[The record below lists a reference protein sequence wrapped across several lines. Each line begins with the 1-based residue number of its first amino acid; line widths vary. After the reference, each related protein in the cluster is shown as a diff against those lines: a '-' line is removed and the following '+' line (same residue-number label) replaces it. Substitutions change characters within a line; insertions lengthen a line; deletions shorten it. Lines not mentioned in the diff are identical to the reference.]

1 MLKLPNV
8 TLICVEDTSEKDVFM
23 ASQIIKGIKNH
34 IEFHDVKLLSSEI
47 KHGVTHKIRPINST
61 DNYSFFILNDLID
74 YIDSEFVMIMQTDGY
89 PLNPSCWS
97 DKFLEYDYIGAP
109 WSRVISRNEQYSVP
123 MKPSPELVDLHL
135 NASVGNGGLSIR
147 SKKLIERVTNYNYD
161 LSPIYWD
168 KINITGAATED
179 EYICKYKRPELEAE
193 GFTFAPVELA
203 QFFSI
208 ENDVWAGQF
217 GFHGKE
223 TIKLNKRIGHF
234 NFDYH
239 AYEKEVKVDENL
251 FI

>member
-47 KHGVTHKIRPINST
+47 KHGVTHKIRKLNSLN
-61 DNYSFFILNDLID
+61 DYSLFVLNDLID

-123 MKPSPELVDLHL
+123 VQPNVKVINLLV
-135 NASVGNGGLSIR
+135 NGSVGNGGLCIR
-147 SKKLIERVTNYNYD
+147 SKRLVERVANYNYD
-161 LSPIYWD
+161 LSPVYWEQLD
-168 KINITGAATED
+168 VKDIASED
-179 EYICKYKRPELEAE
+179 EYICKYKRKELEAE
-193 GFTFAPVELA
+193 GLTFAPVELA

-217 GFHGKE
+217 GFHGKD

>member
-34 IEFHDVKLLSSEI
+34 IEFHDVKLLSSQI

-61 DNYSFFILNDLID
+61 NNYSFFILNDLID

-89 PLNPSCWS
+89 PLNVNSWS

-109 WSRVISRNEQYSVP
+109 WSRVISRNGQYSVP
-123 MKPSPELVDLHL
+123 VRPNPKLMNLLV
-135 NASVGNGGLSIR
+135 NGSVGNGGLCIR
-147 SKKLIERVTNYNYD
+147 SKRLVERVANYNYD
-161 LSPIYWD
+161 LSPVYWEGLD
-168 KINITGAATED
+168 VTDTATED
-179 EYICKYKRPELEAE
+179 EYICKYKRRELESE

-208 ENDVWAGQF
+208 ENDAWTAQF
-217 GFHGKE
+217 GFHGKG

-239 AYEKEVKVDENL
+239 AYENEVKLDENV